1 MRPLTFI
8 LLLLLLIGCKEH
20 GIEPIP
26 DISIDE
32 LLQTPTTINVAGKS
46 LFLKTFLGIDLMPG
60 PERRPL
66 YGAVYIITTD
76 SSQIPS
82 SISADAVWIV
92 YKEKGQVLKSL
103 LNDVNEPQPP
113 YQIAKWFKTDP
124 IFAPAVD
131 VVVRVRSNVKT
142 YLLRAP
148 DQRIYLVY

>member
-1 MRPLTFI
+1 MRPLTFTI
-8 LLLLLLIGCKEH
+8 LLLLLIGCKDH

-60 PERRPL
+60 PER
-66 YGAVYIITTD
+66 IITTD

-113 YQIAKWFKTDP
+113 YQIAKWFKNRP
-124 IFAPAVD
+124 PFLPLLLMLLSESGAMQ
-131 VVVRVRSNVKT
+131 KLT
-142 YLLRAP
+142 Y
-148 DQRIYLVY
+148 

>member
-8 LLLLLLIGCKEH
+8 LLLLLLIGCKDH

-103 LNDVNEPQPP
+103 LNDVNQP
-113 YQIAKWFKTDP
+113 ATTL
-124 IFAPAVD
+124 
-131 VVVRVRSNVKT
+131 SNS
-142 YLLRAP
+142 
-148 DQRIYLVY
+148 

>member
-1 MRPLTFI
+1 MQPLTFT
-8 LLLLLLIGCKEH
+8 LLLLLLIGCKDH
-20 GIEPIP
+20 GIEPIS
-26 DISIDE
+26 DIPIDE

-46 LFLKTFLGIDLMPG
+46 LFLKTFLGMDLMPG

-92 YKEKGQVLKSL
+92 YKEKEQVLNSL
-103 LNDVNEPQPP
+103 LNDVNKPQPP

-124 IFAPAVD
+124 IFCP
-131 VVVRVRSNVKT
+131 RC
-142 YLLRAP
+142 
-148 DQRIYLVY
+148 

>member
-8 LLLLLLIGCKEH
+8 LLLLLLIGCKDH

-26 DISIDE
+26 YISIDE

-46 LFLKTFLGIDLMPG
+46 LFLKTFLGMDLMPG
-60 PERRPL
+60 PER
-66 YGAVYIITTD
+66 IITTD

-124 IFAPAVD
+124 HFCPCC
-131 VVVRVRSNVKT
+131 
-142 YLLRAP
+142 
-148 DQRIYLVY
+148 

>member
-1 MRPLTFI
+1 LRPLTFI
-8 LLLLLLIGCKEH
+8 LLLLLLIGCKDH
-20 GIEPIP
+20 GIEPTP
-26 DISIDE
+26 DIPIDE
-32 LLQTPTTINVAGKS
+32 LLQTPTTINVAEKS

-124 IFAPAVD
+124 ILAPAVD
-131 VVVRVRSNVKT
+131 VVVRVRSNSKT

-148 DQRIYLVY
+148 DQRIYVVY

>member
-1 MRPLTFI
+1 MRPLTFT
-8 LLLLLLIGCKEH
+8 LLLLLLIGCKDH

-82 SISADAVWIV
+82 SISADAVWMV
-92 YKEKGQVLKSL
+92 FKEKEQVLKSL
-103 LNDVNEPQPP
+103 LNDVNKPQPP
-113 YQIAKWFKTDP
+113 YQIAKWFKADP
-124 IFAPAVD
+124 IFCPSCSGKSL
-131 VVVRVRSNVKT
+131 RSTHLFGILN
-142 YLLRAP
+142 
-148 DQRIYLVY
+148 

>member
-20 GIEPIP
+20 GIEPTP
-26 DISIDE
+26 DIPIDE

-124 IFAPAVD
+124 ILAPLFK
-131 VVVRVRSNVKT
+131 S
-142 YLLRAP
+142 P
-148 DQRIYLVY
+148 DQRIYLAY